1 MRIFIFLCFSLFS
14 LSSLANSSLVVN
26 SSLEKNSNGL
36 SVTLTQENLLLTFEQ
51 SARLEAV
58 LQQTQLH
65 TQIGRYSV
73 GSILSSDDHQGDIN
87 KVKQATLEQL
97 NQFSLSSP
105 LFSKQ
110 ETPYKKEAD
119 TLSHQLNSF
128 SFVSRLFIPLDYD
141 LIRIKKESNPK
152 LTGNYSLFIA
162 QRPKTITVLGAIDSS
177 LPVTLDYQQRAKVED
192 YLTQINTTS
201 NANTSQI
208 YVIQPDGEVKIATN
222 NYWQHNTTS
231 IAPGATVFIGFADL
245 PTQLSTLNDDI
256 VELLR
261 NKVN

>member
-14 LSSLANSSLVVN
+14 LSSLANSSL
-26 SSLEKNSNGL
+26 EKNNNGL
-36 SVTLTQENLLLTFEQ
+36 SVSLIQEKLLLTFEQ
-51 SARLEAV
+51 PTRLETL
-58 LQQTQLH
+58 LQQIQLH
-65 TQIGRYSV
+65 TKIGLYPT
-73 GSILSSDDHQGDIN
+73 GSILSNDDYQDDIN

-119 TLSHQLNSF
+119 TLSHQLDSF

-141 LIRIKKESNPK
+141 LIRIKKENNPK
-152 LTGNYSLFIA
+152 LTGNYSLYIA
-162 QRPKTITVLGAIDSS
+162 LRPNTITVLGAIDSS
-177 LPVTLDYQQRAKVED
+177 LPVTISYQENKSVDD
-192 YLTQINTTS
+192 YLIHISTTN

-208 YVIQPDGEVKIATN
+208 YVIQPDGEVQIATN

-231 IAPGATVFIGFADL
+231 IAPGATVFIGFSDL
-245 PTQLSTLNDDI
+245 PNQFSTLNDDI